1 MDVLIHSIL
10 ILFCYWIKISDGLSI
25 SGLIL
30 REIKGF
36 WRVALFISTLVY
48 PEVGNASGSL
58 SKQDELHLRKEKY
71 LSVERSITDL
81 GKELS

>member
-1 MDVLIHSIL
+1 
-10 ILFCYWIKISDGLSI
+10 LSI

-36 WRVALFISTLVY
+36 WRVALFISALIN
-48 PEVGNASGSL
+48 PELGNASGSL
-58 SKQDELHLRKEKY
+58 SKQGELNQRKEKY

>member
-1 MDVLIHSIL
+1 MLLD
-10 ILFCYWIKISDGLSI
+10 KISDSLSI

-48 PEVGNASGSL
+48 PEVGNASDSL
-58 SKQDELHLRKEKY
+58 GKQDELDKMKERY
-71 LSVERSITDL
+71 ISVERSITNL
-81 GKELS
+81 GKELT